1 MAEWMT
7 GAMITDH
14 FTTSFL
20 ISVMAAINSDPGAA
34 GVAIVSIPTEI
45 SASAQIEKQT
55 LDTGANIDWSVFV
68 WGHGDIFPI

>member
-45 SASAQIEKQT
+45 SASAQIEKKT
-55 LDTGANIDWSVFV
+55 SDTGANVYWFKDV
-68 WGHGDIFPI
+68 WGGGDIYPI